1 MTAWFQA
8 NFALQS
14 RPRGFHLVTSEVV
27 SCLDNIDRLDIGLL
41 HLFIQHTSASL
52 TINENADPDV
62 RVDMETAAN
71 LICPE
76 NMPFIHTCEG
86 PDDMPA
92 HVKASFFGAG
102 LTIPISSQSRRQP
115 AGCGDLLRT
124 NKKLIWEVSHDANHR
139 CLQRRPRTTAL
150 VFVLQF
156 PVLPLSGRIPKFDQ
170 PFSLGTTAD
179 DFV

>member
-1 MTAWFQA
+1 MAKWFQNTFQLSA
-8 NFALQS
+8 
-14 RPRGFHLVTSEVV
+14 RERGFHLVTPEVV
-27 SCLDNIDRLDIGLL
+27 KCLGDFEQIDRGLL

-92 HVKASFFGAG
+92 HVKASMFGAS
-102 LTIPISSQSRRQP
+102 LMIPIAQ
-115 AGCGDLLRT
+115 
-124 NKKLIWEVSHDANHR
+124 
-139 CLQRRPRTTAL
+139 
-150 VFVLQF
+150 
-156 PVLPLSGRIPKFDQ
+156 GRLA
-170 PFSLGTTAD
+170 LGTWQGIYLCEHRNHGGRRRIVATMQGE
-179 DFV
+179 